1 MEAIIETGKDGGYII
16 TIGTD
21 DDVYVRQTLNEVGEV
36 LEDVFG
42 EEADFDNVPEG
53 DEDKYTYRLTPF
65 GIIRT
70 AIVPPPTREDWD
82 AQVAEGKAKVD
93 ARKAKIAADKAAAIA
108 QAEADE
114 LAELDALEKAAA
126 AWQLKYPNKRRSETK
141 PTEDPGEGWEWTNE
155 GICKNCWTRIK
166 VGR

>member
-1 MEAIIETGKDGGYII
+1 MNALIETGKDGGYII
-16 TIGTD
+16 EIGD
-21 DDVYVRQTLNEVGEV
+21 DTFVRQTLNEVGEV
-36 LEDVFG
+36 LEDAFG
-42 EEADFDNVPEG
+42 EEADFDNIPEG
-53 DEDKYTYRLTPF
+53 DEGEYTYRFSPF
-65 GIIRT
+65 GVLRT
-70 AIVPPPTREDWD
+70 KIVPSATKADWD
-82 AQVAEGKAKVD
+82 AQQAATAEKAT

-155 GICKNCWTRIK
+155 GICSNCWTRIK